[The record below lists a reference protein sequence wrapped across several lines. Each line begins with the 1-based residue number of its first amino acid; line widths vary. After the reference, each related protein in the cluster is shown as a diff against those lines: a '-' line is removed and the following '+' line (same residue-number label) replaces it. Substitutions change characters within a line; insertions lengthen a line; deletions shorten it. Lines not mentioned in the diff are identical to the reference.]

1 MPGCS
6 VSAEAPAVGAVTRA
20 AEALLDPDA
29 HPDAPLP
36 RQHEGAHEQDARDAR
51 EAAWARALA
60 EMEGVADRA
69 EDLLRLARTTEPGA
83 DAGAG
88 ADVAVTEPWRT
99 PRGLGPL
106 PLALAPRAAALVERQ
121 RDLVRRTADQLG
133 DHRRRLRT
141 SDGLRTRAAAAPVY
155 LDIEG

>member
-1 MPGCS
+1 M
-6 VSAEAPAVGAVTRA
+6 SADVLAVAPVATTERA
-20 AEALLDPDA
+20 SLDADA
-29 HPDAPLP
+29 HPQGAQPG
-36 RQHEGAHEQDARDAR
+36 RHEGPHEQDARDAR
-51 EAAWARALA
+51 EAAWVRALA

-69 EDLLRLARTTEPGA
+69 EGLLRVARSTDPDPEA
-83 DAGAG
+83 D

-106 PLALAPRAAALVERQ
+106 PLSLAPRAAALVERQ

-141 SDGLRTRAAAAPVY
+141 SDGLRTRAAASPVY
-155 LDIEG
+155 LDIQG

>member
-1 MPGCS
+1 
-6 VSAEAPAVGAVTRA
+6 VSAEAPAVAAVATTA
-20 AEALLDPDA
+20 GALLDPDA
-29 HPDAPLP
+29 HPEAPLP
-36 RQHEGAHEQDARDAR
+36 GQHEGAHEQGARDAR
-51 EAAWARALA
+51 EAAWVRALA
-60 EMEGVADRA
+60 EMEGLADRA
-69 EDLLRLARTTEPGA
+69 EDLLRTARA
-83 DAGAG
+83 AGPLDSD

-155 LDIEG
+155 LDIQG

>member
-1 MPGCS
+1 
-6 VSAEAPAVGAVTRA
+6 VSADAPAVAAVATTTG
-20 AEALLDPDA
+20 ALLDADA
-29 HPDAPLP
+29 HPESPLP
-36 RQHEGAHEQDARDAR
+36 RQREGAHEQEARDAR
-51 EAAWARALA
+51 EAAWIRALA
-60 EMEGVADRA
+60 EMERVADHA
-69 EDLLRLARTTEPGA
+69 EELLRVARTPDA
-83 DAGAG
+83 DA
-88 ADVAVTEPWRT
+88 DVDVDVTGPWRT

-155 LDIEG
+155 LDIQG

>member
-1 MPGCS
+1 
-6 VSAEAPAVGAVTRA
+6 VSADAPAVAAVATTTG
-20 AEALLDPDA
+20 ALLDPDA
-29 HPDAPLP
+29 HPEAPLP
-36 RQHEGAHEQDARDAR
+36 RQHEGAHEQEARDAR
-51 EAAWARALA
+51 EAAWVRALA
-60 EMEGVADRA
+60 DMEGVADRA
-69 EDLLRLARTTEPGA
+69 EDLLRTARASGP
-83 DAGAG
+83 DATD

-155 LDIEG
+155 LDIQG

>member
-1 MPGCS
+1 MATTEGAALDADGTGPG
-6 VSAEAPAVGAVTRA
+6 
-20 AEALLDPDA
+20 LLPD
-29 HPDAPLP
+29 
-36 RQHEGAHEQDARDAR
+36 HEGPRDQDARAAR
-51 EAAWARALA
+51 EAAWVRALA

-69 EDLLRLARTTEPGA
+69 EDLLRVARTP
-83 DAGAG
+83 DVDV
-88 ADVAVTEPWRT
+88 DVAVTEPWRT

-121 RDLVRRTADQLG
+121 RDLVRRTAEQLG
-133 DHRRRLRT
+133 EHRRRLRT